1 MTVLEEKQ
9 VIEGPKG
16 TLYSKYLTRLP
27 PGSSIDYRAWLF
39 GQPHSLNKE
48 RLLELTL
55 LAFPPEERGIIHFQ
69 MENSEESFKKILDQ
83 PLPKLPEVFFTQ
95 TSYTYEH
102 PGHFYLIFA
111 DPSALGGHFRSWG
124 NDQEELMF
132 YEFPKLAHL
141 NYARE
146 GRAFT
151 GPFLIPDLKR
161 EISLFH
167 LEGDLLEKTSL
178 EEIRAKIEYLD
189 VQKQPSIHVLGIPEA
204 SLGRENINHHLLLR
218 HIFLAF
224 DGAKM
229 FSLEKKPVIHTLS
242 AGKTITLLLLLGATL
257 AEVDIVF
264 ENMDHHPP
272 ESFLEEAKRLI
283 AEKRNGADLLAF
295 LVEKQKSDPHG
306 EFKNGS

>member
-1 MTVLEEKQ
+1 MTVVEEKQ

-16 TLYSKYLTRLP
+16 TLYSKYLTQLP
-27 PGSSIDYRAWLF
+27 PSSSVDYRAWLF

-55 LAFPPEERGIIHFQ
+55 LVFPPEERGIIHFE
-69 MENSEESFKKILDQ
+69 MANSEESFKKNLNQ

-95 TSYTYEH
+95 ASYTYEH
-102 PGHFYLIFA
+102 PGHFYLVFA
-111 DPSALGGHFRSWG
+111 DPSAFGGHFRSWG
-124 NDQEELMF
+124 NAQEELIF

-141 NYARE
+141 TYARKE
-146 GRAFT
+146 AAFT
-151 GPFLIPDLKR
+151 APFLIPDLKR
-161 EISLFH
+161 EVSLFH
-167 LEGDLLEKTSL
+167 LEGDLLEKASI

-189 VQKQPSIHVLGIPEA
+189 VQKQPSIHVVGIPKA
-204 SLGRENINHHLLLR
+204 SLGKDNIDLHLLLR

-229 FSLEKKPVIHTLS
+229 FSLEKKPVIHTQS
-242 AGKTITLLLLLGATL
+242 SGKIITLMLLLGATL

-264 ENMDHHPP
+264 ENMDHHPF

-283 AEKRNGADLLAF
+283 EEKRSAADLLAF

-306 EFKNGS
+306 S